1 MTFSEFFYGLGD
13 LFTWMLEAL
22 QGDMIG
28 NHFNTVLL
36 FLGFIGFGIWMN
48 KQRKFNNEAKNNPN
62 QLK

>member
-13 LFTWMLEAL
+13 LLTWMLSAL
-22 QGDMIG
+22 QGDMVG

-36 FLGFIGFGIWMN
+36 ILGFIGFGIWMN
-48 KQRKFNNEAKNNPN
+48 KQRKFNNAAKNNPD